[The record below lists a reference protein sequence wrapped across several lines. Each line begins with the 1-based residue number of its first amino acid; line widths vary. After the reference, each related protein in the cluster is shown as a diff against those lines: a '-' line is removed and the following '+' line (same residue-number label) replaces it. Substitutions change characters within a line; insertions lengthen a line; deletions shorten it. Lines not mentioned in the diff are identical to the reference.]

1 MPLSAIC
8 PADYHHVAVHV
19 ACRLWLRRRGL
30 CRDNAAGMMR
40 RGWRRGLLGMAYTYK
55 QSSSGLMAYCENSL
69 HECLSALVQTCF
81 LPVGAAV
88 CLFVVT
94 R

>member
-8 PADYHHVAVHV
+8 PADYHPVAVHV

-30 CRDNAAGMMR
+30 CRDSAAGMMR
-40 RGWRRGLLGMAYTYK
+40 RGWCKGLLGMAYTCK

-69 HECLSALVQTCF
+69 HERRLAFVRTCF
-81 LPVGAAV
+81 LPVGVAV